1 MWRSSLSG
9 WCNSNPHSLHLV
21 LVDFPFF
28 PKRPM
33 TYDFY
38 ELIKRFFIPCSLA
51 IKNITVLGSG
61 VMGHGIAQVSATA
74 GYNVVLRD
82 IKQEFLDKAMEK
94 IKWSLDKLVT
104 KEKISSEEG
113 ATIFSRITPI
123 VDLNDAVKDAELVI
137 EVVPEIMDLK
147 KQVYAELDKVAK
159 PEVVFASNTS
169 TLPITEI
176 ANTTSRPDKFIG
188 IHFFNPPQLMK
199 LVEVI
204 PGEKTSQEITNLT
217 QEFVK
222 SVNKQAVLCR
232 KDVPG
237 FIINRLFI
245 PMVHEA
251 CYLQDRTGS
260 TLEEIDSAVKFKLG
274 FPMGIFELA
283 DFTGMDVIHKA
294 TVEMHLRDKKV
305 ITPHKTIEKMFDE
318 KKLGQKS
325 GEGYYKYS
333 DDKYERVE
341 LSEELAQKCNP
352 IQLVANV
359 LNNAA
364 WLITNGAS
372 DIEEIE
378 MAARLGLGLR
388 KPLFETAKEVGIK
401 NIVDELN
408 NLAQIH
414 GEFYKPDPLLES
426 MV

>member
-1 MWRSSLSG
+1 
-9 WCNSNPHSLHLV
+9 
-21 LVDFPFF
+21 
-28 PKRPM
+28 M
-33 TYDFY
+33 T
-38 ELIKRFFIPCSLA
+38 

-94 IKWSLDKLVT
+94 IKWSLDKLVS
-104 KEKISSEEG
+104 KEKISKQEG
-113 ATIFSRITPI
+113 DQIFSRITPI
-123 VDLNDAVKDAELVI
+123 VDLSEAVKNAEMVI

-147 KQVYAELDKVAK
+147 KKVYAELDSVAA
-159 PEVVFASNTS
+159 PEVIFASNTS

-204 PGEKTSQEITNLT
+204 PGEKTSQQITDLT
-217 QEFVK
+217 LDYVK
-222 SVNKQAVLCR
+222 SVNKQAVVCR

-245 PMVHEA
+245 PLVHEA
-251 CYLQDRTGS
+251 CYLKDRENLS
-260 TLEEIDSAVKFKLG
+260 LEEIDSAFKLNLG

-294 TVEMHLRDKKV
+294 TQEMHLRDKKV
-305 ITPHKTIEKMFDE
+305 INPHPLIEKMFDD

-325 GEGYYKYS
+325 GEGFYKYS

-341 LSEELAQKCNP
+341 LSEELATKCNP
-352 IQLVANV
+352 IQLVANI

-364 WLITNGAS
+364 WLISNGAS
-372 DIEEIE
+372 DIDEIE
-378 MAARLGLGLR
+378 KASQLGLGLK
-388 KPLFETAKEVGIK
+388 KPLFGTAKQIGIK
-401 NIVDELN
+401 NIVNELN
-408 NLAQIH
+408 NLAKQH
-414 GEFYKPDPLLES
+414 GEFYTPDPLLVS
-426 MV
+426 MQ

>member
-1 MWRSSLSG
+1 MA
-9 WCNSNPHSLHLV
+9 V
-21 LVDFPFF
+21 
-28 PKRPM
+28 
-33 TYDFY
+33 
-38 ELIKRFFIPCSLA
+38 
-51 IKNITVLGSG
+51 KNITVLGSG

-82 IKQEFLDKAMEK
+82 IKQEFLDKAMGK
-94 IKWSLDKLVT
+94 IKWSLDKLVS
-104 KEKISSEEG
+104 KEKISKEEG
-113 ATIFSRITPI
+113 DSIFSRITPI
-123 VDLNDAVKDAELVI
+123 VDLNEAVKNAELVI
-137 EVVPEIMDLK
+137 EVVPEIMELK
-147 KQVYAELDKVAK
+147 KSVYAELDKAAG
-159 PEVVFASNTS
+159 PEVIFASNTS

-176 ANTTSRPDKFIG
+176 ANTTSRPEKFIG

-204 PGEKTSQEITNLT
+204 PGEKTAQQVTDLT
-217 QEFVK
+217 LDYVK
-222 SVNKQAVLCR
+222 SVNKQAVVCR

-251 CYLQDRTGS
+251 CFLKERTGA
-260 TLEEIDSAVKFKLG
+260 TLEEIDSAVKFNLG

-305 ITPHKTIEKMFDE
+305 ISPHPLVGKMFDE

-333 DDKYERVE
+333 DDKYERVA
-341 LSEELAQKCNP
+341 LSEELAAKCDP
-352 IQLVANV
+352 IQIVANI

-378 MAARLGLGLR
+378 KAAQLGLGLK
-388 KPLFETAKEVGIK
+388 KPLFETAKEIGIK
-401 NIVDELN
+401 KIVDELN
-408 NLAQIH
+408 KLADEH
-414 GEFYKPDPLLES
+414 GEFYRPDPLLVS
-426 MV
+426 MQ

>member
-1 MWRSSLSG
+1 MS
-9 WCNSNPHSLHLV
+9 V
-21 LVDFPFF
+21 
-28 PKRPM
+28 
-33 TYDFY
+33 
-38 ELIKRFFIPCSLA
+38 
-51 IKNITVLGSG
+51 KNITVLGSG

-94 IKWSLDKLVT
+94 IKWSLDKLVS
-104 KEKISSEEG
+104 KDKISKDEG
-113 ATIFSRITPI
+113 DSIFARITPI
-123 VDLNDAVKDAELVI
+123 VDLNEAVKNAELVI

-147 KQVYAELDKVAK
+147 KSVYAELDKAAG
-159 PEVVFASNTS
+159 PEVIFASNTS

-176 ANTTSRPDKFIG
+176 ANTTSRPEKFIG

-204 PGEKTSQEITNLT
+204 PGEKTGQEITELT

-251 CYLQDRTGS
+251 CFAQDRTNA

-294 TVEMHLRDKKV
+294 TTEMHLRDKKV
-305 ITPHKTIEKMFDE
+305 INPHPTVEKMFDE

-333 DDKYERVE
+333 DDKYERVT
-341 LSEELAQKCNP
+341 LSEELAQKFNP
-352 IQLVANV
+352 IQLVANI

-378 MAARLGLGLR
+378 KAAQLGLGLK
-388 KPLFETAKEVGIK
+388 KPLFETAKEIGIK

-408 NLAQIH
+408 KLAEKH
-414 GEFYKPDPLLES
+414 GEFYKPDPLLIS
-426 MV
+426 MQ

>member
-1 MWRSSLSG
+1 MS
-9 WCNSNPHSLHLV
+9 V
-21 LVDFPFF
+21 
-28 PKRPM
+28 
-33 TYDFY
+33 
-38 ELIKRFFIPCSLA
+38 
-51 IKNITVLGSG
+51 KNITVLGSG

-74 GYNVVLRD
+74 GYKVVLRD

-94 IKWSLDKLVT
+94 IKWSLDKLVS
-104 KEKISSEEG
+104 KEKISKEEG
-113 ATIFSRITPI
+113 DAIFARIIPI
-123 VDLNDAVKDAELVI
+123 VDLNEAVKNAELVI

-147 KQVYAELDKVAK
+147 KSVYAELDKAAG
-159 PEVVFASNTS
+159 PEVIFASNTS

-176 ANTTSRPDKFIG
+176 ANTTSRPEKFIG

-204 PGEKTSQEITNLT
+204 PGEKTGEDITELT

-251 CYLQDRTGS
+251 CFAQDRTNA

-294 TVEMHLRDKKV
+294 TTEMHLRDKKV
-305 ITPHKTIEKMFDE
+305 INPHPTIEKMFDE

-333 DDKYERVE
+333 DDKYERVT
-341 LSEELAQKCNP
+341 LSEELAQKFNP
-352 IQLVANV
+352 IQLVANI

-378 MAARLGLGLR
+378 KAAQLGLGLR
-388 KPLFETAKEVGIK
+388 KPLFETAKEIGIK

-408 NLAQIH
+408 KLAEEH
-414 GEFYKPDPLLES
+414 GEFYKPDPLLIS
-426 MV
+426 MQ

>member
-1 MWRSSLSG
+1 M
-9 WCNSNPHSLHLV
+9 N
-21 LVDFPFF
+21 
-28 PKRPM
+28 
-33 TYDFY
+33 
-38 ELIKRFFIPCSLA
+38 ELIKGISEYGLLN

-94 IKWSLDKLVT
+94 IHWSLDKLVT
-104 KEKISSEEG
+104 KEKISKEEG
-113 ATIFSRITPI
+113 DAIFSRITPV

-147 KQVYAELDKVAK
+147 KQVYAELDKAAK
-159 PEVVFASNTS
+159 PEVIFASNTS

-204 PGEKTSQEITNLT
+204 PGEKTAQEITELT
-217 QEFVK
+217 QDFVR

-251 CYLQDRTGS
+251 CYLQDRTGAS
-260 TLEEIDSAVKFKLG
+260 LEEIDSAVKFKLG

-305 ITPHKTIEKMFDE
+305 IKPHKTVEKMFDE

-341 LSEELAQKCNP
+341 LSEELAKKCNP

-372 DIEEIE
+372 DVKEIE
-378 MAARLGLGLR
+378 KAAKLGLGLR
-388 KPLFETAKEVGIK
+388 KPLFETAKEIGIQ
-401 NIVDELN
+401 NILDELN
-408 NLAQIH
+408 KLAQEH

-426 MV
+426 MI

>member
-1 MWRSSLSG
+1 M
-9 WCNSNPHSLHLV
+9 
-21 LVDFPFF
+21 
-28 PKRPM
+28 
-33 TYDFY
+33 
-38 ELIKRFFIPCSLA
+38 
-51 IKNITVLGSG
+51 
-61 VMGHGIAQVSATA
+61 
-74 GYNVVLRD
+74 
-82 IKQEFLDKAMEK
+82 
-94 IKWSLDKLVT
+94 
-104 KEKISSEEG
+104 
-113 ATIFSRITPI
+113 
-123 VDLNDAVKDAELVI
+123 
-137 EVVPEIMDLK
+137 
-147 KQVYAELDKVAK
+147 
-159 PEVVFASNTS
+159 
-169 TLPITEI
+169 PITEI
-176 ANTTSRPDKFIG
+176 ANTTSRPEKFIG

-204 PGEKTSQEITNLT
+204 PGEKTGQEVTELT

-251 CYLQDRTGS
+251 CFAQDRTNA

-294 TVEMHLRDKKV
+294 TTEMHLRDKKV
-305 ITPHKTIEKMFDE
+305 INPHPTVEKMFDE

-333 DDKYERVE
+333 DDKYERVT
-341 LSEELAQKCNP
+341 LSEELAQKFNP
-352 IQLVANV
+352 IQLVANIV
-359 LNNAA
+359 NNAA

-378 MAARLGLGLR
+378 KAAQLGLGLK
-388 KPLFETAKEVGIK
+388 KPLFETAKEIGIK

-408 NLAQIH
+408 KLAEKH
-414 GEFYKPDPLLES
+414 GEFYKPDPLLIS
-426 MV
+426 MQ

>member
-1 MWRSSLSG
+1 M
-9 WCNSNPHSLHLV
+9 LV
-21 LVDFPFF
+21 
-28 PKRPM
+28 
-33 TYDFY
+33 
-38 ELIKRFFIPCSLA
+38 
-51 IKNITVLGSG
+51 KNITVLGSG

-94 IKWSLDKLVT
+94 IKWSLDKLVS
-104 KEKISSEEG
+104 KEKISREDG
-113 ATIFSRITPI
+113 DAIFSRISPI
-123 VDLNDAVKDAELVI
+123 VDLKNAVKDAEMII
-137 EVVPEIMDLK
+137 EVVPEIMELK
-147 KQVYAELDKVAK
+147 KEVYAELDEVAG
-159 PEVVFASNTS
+159 PDVIFASNTS

-176 ANTTSRPDKFIG
+176 ANTTSRPEKFIG

-199 LVEVI
+199 LVEII
-204 PGEKTSQEITNLT
+204 PGEKTLQSITDLT
-217 QEFVK
+217 QEYVK

-245 PMVHEA
+245 PLVHEA
-251 CYLQDRTGS
+251 CYAQDRTNA

-305 ITPHKTIEKMFDE
+305 ISPHPTVEKMFDE

-333 DDKYERVE
+333 DVKYERVT
-341 LSEELAQKCNP
+341 LSEELAQKFNP
-352 IQLVANV
+352 IQLVANI

-372 DIEEIE
+372 DIAEIE
-378 MAARLGLGLR
+378 KAAHLGLGLK
-388 KPLFETAKEVGIK
+388 KPLFETAKEIGIK

-408 NLAQIH
+408 NLAKEH
-414 GEFYKPDPLLES
+414 GEFYKPDPLLIS
-426 MV
+426 MQ

>member
-1 MWRSSLSG
+1 MVFQRG
-9 WCNSNPHSLHLV
+9 FV
-21 LVDFPFF
+21 TV
-28 PKRPM
+28 
-33 TYDFY
+33 
-38 ELIKRFFIPCSLA
+38 
-51 IKNITVLGSG
+51 KNITVLGSG

-94 IKWSLDKLVT
+94 IKWSLDKMVS
-104 KEKISSEEG
+104 KEKISKEEG
-113 ATIFSRITPI
+113 DSIYSRISPV
-123 VDLNDAVKDAELVI
+123 VDLADAVKDAEMVI

-159 PEVVFASNTS
+159 PEVIFASNTS

-176 ANTTSRPDKFIG
+176 ANTTSRPEKFIG

-204 PGEKTSQEITNLT
+204 PGEKTSQEITELT

-251 CYLQDRTGS
+251 CYLQDRTGA

-305 ITPHKTIEKMFDE
+305 INPHKTVEKMFDE

-388 KPLFETAKEVGIK
+388 KPLFETAKEVGIQ

>member
-1 MWRSSLSG
+1 MVFQRG
-9 WCNSNPHSLHLV
+9 FV
-21 LVDFPFF
+21 AV
-28 PKRPM
+28 
-33 TYDFY
+33 
-38 ELIKRFFIPCSLA
+38 
-51 IKNITVLGSG
+51 KNITVLGSG

-94 IKWSLDKLVT
+94 IKWSLDKMVS
-104 KEKISSEEG
+104 KEKISKEEG
-113 ATIFSRITPI
+113 DSIYSRISPV
-123 VDLNDAVKDAELVI
+123 VDLADAVKDAEMVI

-159 PEVVFASNTS
+159 PEVIFASNTS

-176 ANTTSRPDKFIG
+176 ANTTSRPEKFIG

-204 PGEKTSQEITNLT
+204 PGEKTSQEITELT

-251 CYLQDRTGS
+251 CYLQDRTNA

-305 ITPHKTIEKMFDE
+305 INPHKTVEKMFDE

-333 DDKYERVE
+333 DDKYERVA
-341 LSEELAQKCNP
+341 LSEELAQKCDP
-352 IQLVANV
+352 IQLVANI

-378 MAARLGLGLR
+378 KACKLGLGLK
-388 KPLFETAKEVGIK
+388 KPLFETAKEIGIK

-408 NLAQIH
+408 KLTEKY
-414 GEFYKPDPLLES
+414 GEFYKPDPLLIS
-426 MV
+426 MQ

>member
-1 MWRSSLSG
+1 MR
-9 WCNSNPHSLHLV
+9 V
-21 LVDFPFF
+21 
-28 PKRPM
+28 
-33 TYDFY
+33 
-38 ELIKRFFIPCSLA
+38 
-51 IKNITVLGSG
+51 KNITVLGSG

-94 IKWSLDKLVT
+94 IKWSLDKLVS
-104 KEKISSEEG
+104 KEKITKEEG
-113 ATIFSRITPI
+113 DSIFSRITPI
-123 VDLNDAVKDAELVI
+123 VDLNEAVKNAELVI

-147 KQVYAELDKVAK
+147 KSVYAELDKAAGPDVI
-159 PEVVFASNTS
+159 FASNTS

-176 ANTTSRPDKFIG
+176 ANTTSRPEKFIG

-199 LVEVI
+199 LVEII
-204 PGEKTSQEITNLT
+204 PGEKTSQEITDLT
-217 QEFVK
+217 QEYVK

-251 CYLQDRTGS
+251 CYAQDRTNA

-305 ITPHKTIEKMFDE
+305 INPHPTIEKMFDE
-318 KKLGQKS
+318 RKLGQKS

-333 DDKYERVE
+333 DDKYERVS
-341 LSEELAQKCNP
+341 LSEELAEKFNP
-352 IQLVANV
+352 IQLVANI

-372 DIEEIE
+372 DIGEIE
-378 MAARLGLGLR
+378 KAAQLGLGLK
-388 KPLFETAKEVGIK
+388 KPLFETAKEIGIK
-401 NIVDELN
+401 NIIDELN
-408 NLAQIH
+408 KLAEKH
-414 GEFYKPDPLLES
+414 GEFYKPDPLLIS
-426 MV
+426 MQ